1 MLSGR
6 SQDTVVSLV
15 TTQGYEMKLHCMHD
29 LALQTSDISL
39 LDAQQLFFPAVPVL
53 G

>member
-1 MLSGR
+1 MLSGW

-15 TTQGYEMKLHCMHD
+15 TTQGYEMKLYCVHD
-29 LALQTSDISL
+29 LALQTSDIRL
-39 LDAQQLFFPAVPVL
+39 LHAHQLFFPAVPVL

>member
-1 MLSGR
+1 MLSGW

-15 TTQGYEMKLHCMHD
+15 TTQGYEMKLYCMHD
-29 LALQTSDISL
+29 LALQTSGISL
-39 LDAQQLFFPAVPVL
+39 LHAQQSFFPAILVL